1 MRRPMLVDLN
11 NFFFRFF
18 LNHKPIH
25 RIAEDCLNNLMS
37 FQESLACTDT
47 IIFADYGKST
57 YRLNLYPEYKGNRK
71 TDDAEKEAQMKKH
84 FANQNYTL
92 KVLEAYFPVI
102 KIKGIEADDTI
113 AYCIINKFSNAVI
126 LSADQDMLQLNATQF
141 SPNRAD
147 FISLDKLDFDSPRQ
161 FITAKALAGD
171 NSDNITGLERVGMK
185 TALKYLRKYDTDNY
199 EELRE
204 RIPKNTK
211 SKIEQRILDGQ
222 EIINRN
228 EKLVNLLDYNDEII
242 GAASKEIDEAL
253 EPENELDW
261 MEE

>member
-1 MRRPMLVDLN
+1 MRRPLLVDMN

-18 LNHKPIH
+18 LSHKPVH
-25 RIAEDCLNNLMS
+25 RVAEDCLNNLLS
-37 FQESLACTDT
+37 FQESLACTDVV
-47 IIFADYGKST
+47 IFADYGKST
-57 YRLNLYPEYKGNRK
+57 YRLELYPDYKGNRK

-84 FANQNYTL
+84 FSNQNYTL
-92 KVLEAYFPVI
+92 KVLEAYFPVV

-126 LSADQDMLQLNATQF
+126 LSADQDMLQLNTTQF

-171 NSDNITGLERVGMK
+171 NSDNIKGLERVGMK
-185 TALKYLRKYDTDNY
+185 TALKYLKKYNTDNY
-199 EELRE
+199 EELKE

-222 EIINRN
+222 EVVNRN
-228 EKLVNLLDYNDEII
+228 EKLVNLLDYNAEII
-242 GAASKEIDEAL
+242 GTNFEIIEEAL
-253 EPENELDW
+253 KEELDW